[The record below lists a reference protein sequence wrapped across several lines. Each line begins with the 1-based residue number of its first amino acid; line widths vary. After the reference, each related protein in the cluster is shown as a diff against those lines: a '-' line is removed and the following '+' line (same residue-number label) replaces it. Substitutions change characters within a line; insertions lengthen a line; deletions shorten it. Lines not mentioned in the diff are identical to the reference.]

1 MTPITIFLVILG
13 VLIGGSF
20 LEFQYALFGALI
32 GFLTGSVI
40 ELRKR
45 ILKLEQQVKSSEKI
59 ITDET
64 EEPEQKPP
72 DAQYKDVIVVD
83 EDIESEGV
91 EFKPSTFSY
100 ESTSEDEPDVAL
112 SFPGESSSA
121 KGVTQP
127 AAIQS
132 IDTFEKRAQKYIK
145 DFFTTGNVVVRIGII
160 ILFFGVAFL
169 LKYVADRNLLPIGLR
184 LFAVGTGAAIML
196 VIGWRL
202 RLKRMTYAVL
212 IQGGAVGIMYLTV
225 FAAAKVYTVLTLDI
239 AFVMMVLLVTLTGIL
254 ALSQE
259 ARSLAIFGIVGGF
272 LAPILMSSGTG
283 SHVVLFSYYALLNA
297 GILGL
302 AWYRSW
308 RVLNLVGFG
317 FTFAIGLLWGSKY
330 YQPSYFA
337 TIEPFLILFFLFYV
351 AISVL
356 FAHRQPLK
364 LRGYIDGALVFGLP
378 LIAFGLQ
385 CGLVNDYEY
394 GSAISSI
401 VLSIFYISLG
411 LSLWKRKVEGMYM
424 LAETFIA
431 LGVVFFS
438 LSIPL
443 AFDSSWTTGLWGLEG
458 AGLVW
463 IGLRQKRVLARSC
476 GLILQLGSGV
486 AFLGTIEGSTGDI
499 PIVNS
504 IYMSCLVICMA
515 GIISHYCFE
524 FFKDRLK
531 EWETEFHIPLLVWSL
546 LWWFGGNI
554 HEIDAHIASGDKAH
568 IIILFI
574 TLSCWLMGW
583 LYRKFK
589 WADMKFP
596 PMGLLPAVV
605 LISVVSF
612 ISGHGEG
619 PWKQPFYG
627 WGFAAWPLYL
637 WVQYQLLWWFEEK
650 WSQNQVSVSHR
661 LSFWFIIFMLSWEA
675 SWGLGQIIKDPSIF
689 QFIAWGAVPGFFVFF
704 LYLYGRKI
712 SWPIQRFESDYFKEG
727 LIPVIAF
734 IFLWLIAACF
744 NDGDPS
750 PLSYLPII
758 NPLDAAQIFSFLVIL
773 KWRKET
779 KNQKIYP
786 VCELPPRT
794 LSYAICAVSF
804 LWLNALIARTIHY
817 WCNVSFTFNGLYDS
831 AQFQMAISI
840 VWTLTALGIMVFA
853 SLKAI
858 REVWFAGAVL
868 LGIVVV
874 KLFLIDLDDIGTI
887 ARIVT
892 FLVVGILM
900 LVIGYFSPLPPKEK
914 EISAET
920 EN

>member
-1 MTPITIFLVILG
+1 MTPTIIFLVILG
-13 VLIGGSF
+13 VLIGGTL
-20 LEFQYALFGALI
+20 LELQGVLFGALI

-40 ELRKR
+40 ELRSR
-45 ILKLEQQVKSSEKI
+45 ILKLEQQVKSSEK
-59 ITDET
+59 TSPDET

-72 DAQYKDVIVVD
+72 VVQYKDGIVVD

-91 EFKPSTFSY
+91 EFEPSTFSY
-100 ESTSEDEPDVAL
+100 KSTPEDEPDAAP
-112 SFPGESSSA
+112 SFPGETSST
-121 KGVTQP
+121 KGITQP
-127 AAIQS
+127 AEIQS
-132 IDTFEKRAQKYIK
+132 NDTLEKRAQKYIK

-225 FAAAKVYTVLTLDI
+225 FAAAKVYTVLTLDL
-239 AFVMMVLLVTLTGIL
+239 AFVMMVVLVTLTGIL

-272 LAPILMSSGTG
+272 LAPILMSTGQG
-283 SHVVLFSYYALLNA
+283 SHVVLFSYYAFLNA

-317 FTFAIGLLWGSKY
+317 FTFVIGLIWGGKY

-364 LRGYIDGALVFGLP
+364 LKGYIDGALVFGLP

-385 CGLVNDYEY
+385 CALVKDYEY

-463 IGLRQKRVLARSC
+463 IGLRQKRVLVRSF
-476 GLILQLGSGV
+476 GLILQLGAGV
-486 AFLGTIEGSTGDI
+486 AFIGTVEGPTGDI

-504 IYMSCLVICMA
+504 VYMSCLVICTA

-524 FFKDRLK
+524 FFKDRLN
-531 EWETEFHIPLLVWSL
+531 ELETEFHIPLLGWSL

-554 HEIDAHIASGDKAH
+554 HEIDTHIATGDKAH

-583 LYRKFK
+583 LNRKFK

-605 LISVVSF
+605 LVSVVSY
-612 ISGHGEG
+612 ISGHGDG
-619 PWKQPFYG
+619 PWKHPFYG
-627 WGFAAWPLYL
+627 WGFAAWPLFL
-637 WVQYQLLWWFEEK
+637 WVQYQFLWWFEEK
-650 WSQNQVSVSHR
+650 WSQNHVSVSHR

-675 SWGLGQIIKDPSIF
+675 SWGMGQIIKDPSIF
-689 QFIAWGAVPGFFVFF
+689 QFIAWGVVPGFFVFF

-750 PLSYLPII
+750 PLSYLPIL

-779 KNQKIYP
+779 KDQKIYP
-786 VCELPPRT
+786 LCDLPPRT
-794 LSYAICAVSF
+794 ISYALCAVSF

-817 WCNVSFTFNGLYDS
+817 WCNVSFTFIGLYDS

-853 SLKAI
+853 TLKAI

-914 EISAET
+914 EMVAET